1 MRRKIDDL
9 GRVVLPVQFRRALDI
24 AEGDELE
31 ITLED
36 SQIVVT
42 RPRTTC
48 TFCGAEGEM
57 TAFRDRLVCWSC
69 TAALRALDREH
80 TDAPKPGGVSYF

>member
-9 GRVVLPVQFRRALDI
+9 GRVVLPVEYRRALDI
-24 AEGDELE
+24 SEGDELE
-31 ITLED
+31 IVLED
-36 SQIVVT
+36 ASIVVT

-48 TFCGAEGEM
+48 AFCGNTGEM
-57 TAFRDRLVCWSC
+57 TTFRDRLVCWSC

-80 TDAPKPGGVSYF
+80 SDEPATGGTYF